1 MLADRM
7 SITKIVIASSNT
19 GKLRELDAIL
29 GQAGIAVVPQA
40 EFGVTEAEEP
50 HLTFI
55 ENALA
60 KARHASRETGLPTL
74 ADDSGLCVDALDG
87 SPGVHSARF
96 AGEPKSDERNNHK
109 LVEMLAMVPD
119 RRAHYHCV
127 IVLVRT
133 PFDPQ
138 PLIAEGAWQGEII
151 LTPLGSGGFG
161 YDPYFYLPDLG
172 KTAAELDAAHKNAI
186 SHRGL
191 AMQAL
196 LAKLRTTF
204 AE

>member
-1 MLADRM
+1 MD
-7 SITKIVIASSNT
+7 KIVIASNNA
-19 GKLRELDAIL
+19 GKLRELGAIL
-29 GQAGIAVVPQA
+29 AQAGIAVVPQS
-40 EFGVTEAEEP
+40 ELGVAEAEEL

-60 KARHASRETGLPTL
+60 KARHASRETGMPAL
-74 ADDSGLCVDALDG
+74 ADDSGLCVDTLDG
-87 SPGVHSARF
+87 APGVHSARF

-109 LVEMLAMVPD
+109 LLEMLALVSD
-119 RRAHYHCV
+119 RRAHYYCA

-151 LTPLGSGGFG
+151 ATPRGSGGFG

-186 SHRGL
+186 SHRGT
-191 AMQAL
+191 AL
-196 LAKLRTTF
+196 QNLLVRLRGV
-204 AE
+204 